1 MLFLFLFL
9 LRKLLRRLACKSLT
23 TLRSLVY
30 GFALQRLRLLAQ
42 LVHFA
47 LMPINNILRL
57 FIGIKPPP
65 LSCRGF
71 EPSLTP
77 TLKQKSGVHPRFFV
91 LMVVREGIVLRR
103 CACFGHSVAFCSPRF
118 AFACL
123 LTSNLRPSLKISPPE
138 IFFFSGLRR
147 SPVRALRRRHI
158 K

>member
-1 MLFLFLFL
+1 M
-9 LRKLLRRLACKSLT
+9 RE
-23 TLRSLVY
+23 
-30 GFALQRLRLLAQ
+30 
-42 LVHFA
+42 
-47 LMPINNILRL
+47 
-57 FIGIKPPP
+57 PPP

-77 TLKQKSGVHPRFFV
+77 TLKQKSGVPRFFV

-138 IFFFSGLRR
+138 IFFASGPLHSRVGWFVPLSPIKKLPARGSFFNGGQRGDRTPDTRIFSPLLYQLSYLTIGSDCFIL
-147 SPVRALRRRHI
+147 
-158 K
+158 